1 MKNNSDKKFKRAEI
15 GMIPSD
21 WDIINFNEAFTVL
34 NNNTYSRDALNYIY
48 GEYKNIHYGDILIL
62 FNEFVDLL
70 DNKVPYLNNYLK
82 VNTIK
87 LEDGDII
94 FADTA
99 EDETAGKAVEV
110 INTKGIKA
118 VSGLHTILCRKTQ
131 DIFSKYYLG
140 YYFNSKVFHNQLLRY
155 MTGSK
160 VLSISKSDIK
170 KTIVLLPPK
179 PEQEK
184 IANALT
190 RIDNL
195 IEDYEKLIKKKEK
208 IKQGLMQNLLT
219 GKVRLKGYDK
229 KWIIKELKELGNI
242 VTGTTPSRNNKHYWN
257 GNINWITAQDFK
269 GKYIAESVEKISAEG
284 AKSCRMLPK
293 NSVIVTC
300 IASIGLNAII
310 TKESATNQQINGII
324 CNEHYDN
331 EFIYY
336 LLSYYNEYIKSF
348 ASQTAVPIINKR
360 VFEEITILL
369 PMEKQ
374 EQQAISKVLSNA
386 DNEIN
391 GLKIKLNK
399 IIDIKK
405 GMLDNLLT
413 GKIRL

>member
-1 MKNNSDKKFKRAEI
+1 MKNSNDKKFKRTEI

-21 WDIINFNEAFTVL
+21 WEVVLLGNNIEIQRGGSPRPIEKYLTDSIDGVNWIKIGDTNPTDKYIKFTNEKITKEGAIHSREVHKGEFLLSNSMSYGRPYILNIDGYIHDGWLVLRHFEETFN
-34 NNNTYSRDALNYIY
+34 
-48 GEYKNIHYGDILIL
+48 
-62 FNEFVDLL
+62 VD
-70 DNKVPYLNNYLK
+70 YLY
-82 VNTIK
+82 
-87 LEDGDII
+87 
-94 FADTA
+94 
-99 EDETAGKAVEV
+99 
-110 INTKGIKA
+110 
-118 VSGLHTILCRKTQ
+118 
-131 DIFSKYYLG
+131 YYLSYDVVKNQYDNLASG
-140 YYFNSKVFHNQLLRY
+140 SGVKNLNKDIVKKV
-155 MTGSK
+155 
-160 VLSISKSDIK
+160 
-170 KTIVLLPPK
+170 IVAKPPK

-269 GKYIAESVEKISAEG
+269 GKYIAESVEKISDEG

-324 CNEHYDN
+324 CNEYYDN

-374 EQQAISKVLSNA
+374 EQQAISQVLSNA

-391 GLKIKLNK
+391 DLKIKLNK

-413 GKIRL
+413 GRIRL